1 MIFLTKAWKPASC
14 LHSERKRGGI
24 AWKKLFLFFFPAC
37 SVQPRSWL
45 LFIWS
50 GRSRLDLRGCP
61 WLQTCCC
68 THGSPITDAAGPLDI
83 RKYLY
88 MASGFSRRPMCSSPK
103 PQKNPSSACASRRPP
118 SVRSFFLVPVFFISL
133 SGGIAGGKNALNAV
147 CVPQAVPQNNCKTA
161 LKSAY
166 QMVSA
171 FHSGREIRTLDTT
184 GMNRML

>member
-1 MIFLTKAWKPASC
+1 
-14 LHSERKRGGI
+14 
-24 AWKKLFLFFFPAC
+24 
-37 SVQPRSWL
+37 
-45 LFIWS
+45 
-50 GRSRLDLRGCP
+50 
-61 WLQTCCC
+61 
-68 THGSPITDAAGPLDI
+68 
-83 RKYLY
+83 
-88 MASGFSRRPMCSSPK
+88 MCSLPE
-103 PQKNPSSACASRRPP
+103 PQKNLLLPVHPAGRRQYDP
-118 SVRSFFLVPVFFISL
+118 FFLVPVFFISL

>member
-1 MIFLTKAWKPASC
+1 MKKIIPILLPGLFSAAEILAALYLKRQIPAGSAGLSMAADLLLYAWIAYNGCSWTIGYKKIFIHGIWFFQEADVLLTRTAKKPFFC
-14 LHSERKRGGI
+14 LCI
-24 AWKKLFLFFFPAC
+24 P
-37 SVQPRSWL
+37 Q
-45 LFIWS
+45 
-50 GRSRLDLRGCP
+50 
-61 WLQTCCC
+61 
-68 THGSPITDAAGPLDI
+68 AAVSTIL
-83 RKYLY
+83 
-88 MASGFSRRPMCSSPK
+88 
-103 PQKNPSSACASRRPP
+103 
-118 SVRSFFLVPVFFISL
+118 FFLVPVFFISL

>member
-1 MIFLTKAWKPASC
+1 MIFLTKVRKPTSC
-14 LHSERKRGGI
+14 QHSENREGI
-24 AWKKLFLFFFPAC
+24 TWKILFLFFFPAC
-37 SVQPRSWL
+37 SVQQKSWQP
-45 LFIWS
+45 FIWS
-50 GRSRLDLRGCP
+50 GRSRTDLRGCP

-133 SGGIAGGKNALNAV
+133 SGGIAGRENVLNAV
-147 CVPQAVPQNNCKTA
+147 CVQQTVPQNR
-161 LKSAY
+161 LGEPSAKQLQNY
-166 QMVSA
+166 IKKA
-171 FHSGREIRTLDTT
+171 PTRW
-184 GMNRML
+184 